1 MPKENEYKWYE
12 LIPEVDPDPDGKREQ
27 TDVVVSVI
35 GRMVGTDGVNKATV
49 DARVM
54 LPEPDAENYIE
65 HRDLT
70 PEWLEEICEEAN
82 GELFRMAIDRQL
94 AEIRL
99 RPKVKLLPSQL
110 PKEEEPAE

>member
-1 MPKENEYKWYE
+1 MPKKNEYKWYE

-27 TDVVVSVI
+27 KDIVVSVV
-35 GRMVGTDGVNKATV
+35 GRMVGTDGINKTTA
-49 DARVM
+49 DGRVM
-54 LPEPDAENYIE
+54 LPEPDSENFIE
-65 HRDLT
+65 HKDLT
-70 PEWLEEICEEAN
+70 LEWLEEICEKAN

-99 RPKVKLLPSQL
+99 RPKAKLLPSQL